1 MGQNH
6 ITLCSFFFFYLFLP
20 VFSFYHHSQASRL
33 ASLTDSSLCGCRFKE
48 LPPAFVVTKKKKSDI
63 VADVRYSVQNGDVPT
78 CQLDAEAVGP
88 YWSDLVGWSSRG

>member
-1 MGQNH
+1 M
-6 ITLCSFFFFYLFLP
+6 FLLLLLP
-20 VFSFYHHSQASRL
+20 FPSRVQL
-33 ASLTDSSLCGCRFKE
+33 
-48 LPPAFVVTKKKKSDI
+48 LPPLTGLSTCIPDRFQSLWLPFQGAATCICGYKKKKKSDI